1 MKQHNIRKNK
11 LSNFNGF
18 WVCFVKLPMRV
29 EMGRLVKKQNS
40 PYRLLIPHFLLDGCF
55 LICDPWNIFLDHLFS
70 FWKIVRSIATFW
82 AIYKFENGLIY
93 WNLEPNKF
101 TNPHVKDYWPENTLY
116 VAVDDAGFSIS
127 SSSLVFS
134 FGKLGR
140 PRGMTLGTGL
150 LCCIYSLLFSFLV
163 SLTKSPN
170 QKQSQLHEFRSKL
183 SILYI
188 TLIHLNWHKIILQTK
203 YSITCIL
210 TLYRK

>member
-1 MKQHNIRKNK
+1 LYVAVDDAGFSLVFPFGKFHGGYHVIIFSSSFHYYHSILTKSPNQKQSQLHY
-11 LSNFNGF
+11 SNQYH
-18 WVCFVKLPMRV
+18 R
-29 EMGRLVKKQNS
+29 
-40 PYRLLIPHFLLDGCF
+40 
-55 LICDPWNIFLDHLFS
+55 
-70 FWKIVRSIATFW
+70 
-82 AIYKFENGLIY
+82 
-93 WNLEPNKF
+93 
-101 TNPHVKDYWPENTLY
+101 DYWPENTLY

-127 SSSLVFS
+127 SSSLVF
-134 FGKLGR
+134 FFWKIVGR
-140 PRGMTLGTGL
+140 PRGMTLGTG
-150 LCCIYSLLFSFLV
+150 LLFSFLV